1 MTLGERI
8 LELTAYGFAIN
19 FERQDAV
26 LGSDSLIVIRITR
39 GACRRYFAL
48 DPYAFRY
55 AVTSS
60 DVDNFLL
67 ETLNKIVCEIIN
79 KENEELN
86 AK

>member
-8 LELTAYGFAIN
+8 IELADQGFAIN

-26 LGSDSLIVIRITR
+26 IGSYSVIVMRITR
-39 GACRRYFAL
+39 GAYRRYFAL

-55 AVTSS
+55 AVSSS

-67 ETLNKIVCEIIN
+67 EMLNKNVCAIIS
-79 KENEELN
+79 KENEELA